1 MFHKMKQI
9 NREVLVRRIGV
20 ALRRSRM
27 VALLGPRQCGKSTLA
42 RRVYDVRGG
51 EWFDLERPSAANML
65 KNAEPVLE
73 PLRGLVVIDE
83 VQRQPELFPLLR
95 VLADRPACPAR
106 FLLLGS
112 ASPTMIRNASE
123 SLAGRL
129 ELIDMSGFSLAEI
142 GVEHADRL
150 WLRGGFPL
158 SYLARNDEASV
169 RWREDFITLFLER
182 DLANLGLRLSSPVLR
197 RFWMMIAHS
206 HGQVWNASEIGGS
219 LGVSYMT
226 AKHYLDVLSQ
236 AYVIRQVQ
244 PLHENIA
251 KRQVKMPKVYVRD
264 SGLLHA
270 LLGIRNMRALREH
283 PKVGLSWEGRVVE
296 EVIAVFGERNTFFWA
311 THGGA
316 ELDLLA
322 MRGVARYGFE
332 CKCSMTPDITRSM
345 RMAQKELGLREL
357 FVVHPGPRSYAMDK
371 GIRALS
377 IADLPDALL
386 QLFA

>member
-1 MFHKMKQI
+1 MKQI
-9 NREVLVRRIGV
+9 DRDVLMRRVGV
-20 ALRRSRM
+20 ALRRSRI

-42 RRVYDVRGG
+42 RRVYETRGG
-51 EWFDLERPSAANML
+51 EWFDLERPSEANL
-65 KNAEPVLE
+65 LQNAEPVLE
-73 PLRGLVVIDE
+73 PLKGLVVIDE
-83 VQRQPELFPLLR
+83 VQRLPELFSFLR
-95 VLADRPACPAR
+95 VLADRPNCPAR

-129 ELIDMSGFSLAEI
+129 ELIDMNGFLLAEI
-142 GVEHADRL
+142 GVDHADRL

-158 SYLARNDEASV
+158 SYLARSEEASI

-182 DLANLGLRLSSPVLR
+182 DLANLGLRLSSSVLR

-244 PLHENIA
+244 PWHENIA

-283 PKVGLSWEGRVVE
+283 PKAGLSWEGHIVE
-296 EVIAVFGERNTFFWA
+296 EVIAAAGERNTFFWA
-311 THGGA
+311 THSGA

-322 MRGVARYGFE
+322 MCGGDRYGFE
-332 CKCSMTPDITRSM
+332 CKCTVAPGITRSM
-345 RMAQKELGLREL
+345 RTAQKELRLREL
-357 FVVHPGPRSYAMDK
+357 FVVHPGPRSYLMDK
-371 GIRALS
+371 GIHALS
-377 IADLPDALL
+377 VANLPETLRR
-386 QLFA
+386 LFV

>member
-1 MFHKMKQI
+1 MH
-9 NREVLVRRIGV
+9 RIGM
-20 ALRRSRM
+20 ALRRSRI
-27 VALLGPRQCGKSTLA
+27 VALLGPRQCGKSTAA
-42 RRVYDVRGG
+42 RQVHDERGG
-51 EWFDLERPSAANML
+51 EWFDLERPSAASML
-65 KNAEPVLE
+65 ENAELVLDV
-73 PLRGLVVIDE
+73 LRGLVVIDE
-83 VQRQPELFPLLR
+83 VQHRPELFRLLR
-95 VLADRPACPAR
+95 VLADRPDCPAR

-112 ASPTMIRNASE
+112 ASPAMIRNASE
-123 SLAGRL
+123 SLAGRV
-129 ELIDMSGFSLAEI
+129 ELVAMNGFSLAEI
-142 GVEHADRL
+142 GIGHADRL

-158 SYLARNDEASV
+158 SYLAGSEEASI

-182 DLANLGLRLSSPVLR
+182 DLANLGLRLLPSVLR

-236 AYVIRQVQ
+236 AFVIRQVQ
-244 PLHENIA
+244 PWHENIA

-283 PKVGLSWEGRVVE
+283 PKMGASWEGRIVE
-296 EVIAVFGERNTFFWA
+296 EVIAVAGERNTFFWA

-332 CKCSMTPDITRSM
+332 CKCSVAPEITRSM
-345 RMAQKELGLREL
+345 RTATEELGLREL
-357 FVVHPGPRSYAMDK
+357 FVVHPGRRSYPMDK
-371 GIRALS
+371 GIRALC
-377 IADLPDALL
+377 IADLPDTLNK
-386 QLFA
+386 LFV